1 MDKDIEDTLLEAV
14 RNISLMFDNDKD
26 KKREFVDPNGI
37 IILIEKDPKD
47 KENFNVSLFNFKEDD
62 NEFPICKVIAYGLLQ
77 ILDEDLET
85 VFTKGMKKVL
95 DESDE
100 NVKKV
105 VQAEVVD
112 FNEYRRVVNNKP
124 FLEYKNDKEDTDDAG

>member
-14 RNISLMFDNDKD
+14 RNISLMFNKDGD

-47 KENFNVSLFNFKEDD
+47 EENFNVSLFNFKEDE
-62 NEFPICKVIAYGLLQ
+62 NQFPICKVIAYGLLQ

-112 FNEYRRVVNNKP
+112 FNEYRRVVDNRP
-124 FLEYKNDKEDTDDAG
+124 FLEDKEDNDDAG

>member
-1 MDKDIEDTLLEAV
+1 MDENIEDKLLESIK
-14 RNISLMFDNDKD
+14 NISLIFDKDKD

-47 KENFNVSLFNFKEDD
+47 EENFNVSVFNFKEDD
-62 NEFPICKVIAYGLLQ
+62 EDFPICKVIAYGLLQ
-77 ILDEDLET
+77 VLDEDLET
-85 VFTKGMKKVL
+85 VFEKGMKKVL

-105 VQAEVVD
+105 IQAEVVD
-112 FNEYRRVVNNKP
+112 FNEYKRVVDNKP
-124 FLEYKNDKEDTDDAG
+124 FLTDN

>member
-1 MDKDIEDTLLEAV
+1 MDKDIEDTLLESIK
-14 RNISLMFDNDKD
+14 NISLIFNNDKD
-26 KKREFVDPNGI
+26 RKREFVDPNGI

-47 KENFNVSLFNFKEDD
+47 EENFNVSVFNFKEDD

-85 VFTKGMKKVL
+85 VFEKGIKKVL
-95 DESDE
+95 DESDQ

-105 VQAEVVD
+105 IQAEVVD
-112 FNEYRRVVNNKP
+112 FNEYKKVLNSKP
-124 FLEYKNDKEDTDDAG
+124 FLEEKDNDAG

>member
-14 RNISLMFDNDKD
+14 RNISLMFNKDGD

-47 KENFNVSLFNFKEDD
+47 EENFNVSLFNFKEDD
-62 NEFPICKVIAYGLLQ
+62 TEFPICKVIAYGLLQ
-77 ILDEDLET
+77 VLDEDLET
-85 VFTKGMKKVL
+85 IFTKGMKKVL

-105 VQAEVVD
+105 IQAEVVD
-112 FNEYRRVVNNKP
+112 FNEYKRVVDNKP
-124 FLEYKNDKEDTDDAG
+124 FLRDKEDNDDAG

>member
-14 RNISLMFDNDKD
+14 RNISLMFNKDGD

-37 IILIEKDPKD
+37 IILIEKDPND
-47 KENFNVSLFNFKEDD
+47 EENFNVSLFNFKEDE
-62 NEFPICKVIAYGLLQ
+62 NQFPICKVIAYGLLH

-105 VQAEVVD
+105 IQAEVVD
-112 FNEYRRVVNNKP
+112 FNEYKRVVDNKP
-124 FLEYKNDKEDTDDAG
+124 FLRDKEDNDDAG

>member
-14 RNISLMFDNDKD
+14 RNISLMFNKDGD

-47 KENFNVSLFNFKEDD
+47 EENFNVSLFNFKEDE
-62 NEFPICKVIAYGLLQ
+62 NQFPICKVIAYGLLQ
-77 ILDEDLET
+77 VLDEDLET
-85 VFTKGMKKVL
+85 IFTKGMKKVL

-105 VQAEVVD
+105 IQAEVVD
-112 FNEYRRVVNNKP
+112 FNEYKRVVDNKP
-124 FLEYKNDKEDTDDAG
+124 FLRDKEDNDDAG

>member
-1 MDKDIEDTLLEAV
+1 MDENIEDTLLDAIK
-14 RNISLMFDNDKD
+14 NISLMFNKDGD

-37 IILIEKDPKD
+37 IILIEKDPKNEED
-47 KENFNVSLFNFKEDD
+47 FNISLFNFKEDD

-77 ILDEDLET
+77 ALDEDLET
-85 VFTKGMKKVL
+85 IFTKGMKKVL

-105 VQAEVVD
+105 IQAEVVD
-112 FNEYRRVVNNKP
+112 FNEYKRAVDNKP
-124 FLEYKNDKEDTDDAG
+124 FLRDKEDNNDAG

>member
-14 RNISLMFDNDKD
+14 RNISLMFNKDGD

-124 FLEYKNDKEDTDDAG
+124 FLEDKEDIDDAG

>member
-1 MDKDIEDTLLEAV
+1 MDENIEDKLLESIK
-14 RNISLMFDNDKD
+14 NISLIFDKDKD

-47 KENFNVSLFNFKEDD
+47 EENFNVSVFNFKEDD
-62 NEFPICKVIAYGLLQ
+62 EDFPICKVIAYGLLQ
-77 ILDEDLET
+77 VLDEDLET
-85 VFTKGMKKVL
+85 VFEKGMKKVL

-105 VQAEVVD
+105 IQAEVVD
-112 FNEYRRVVNNKP
+112 FNEYKKVLNSKP
-124 FLEYKNDKEDTDDAG
+124 FLEEKDNDAG

>member
-14 RNISLMFDNDKD
+14 RNMSLMFNKDGD

-47 KENFNVSLFNFKEDD
+47 EENFNVSLFNFKEDE
-62 NEFPICKVIAYGLLQ
+62 NQFPICKVIAYGLLH

-112 FNEYRRVVNNKP
+112 FNEYRRVVDNRP
-124 FLEYKNDKEDTDDAG
+124 FLEDKEDNDDAG

>member
-1 MDKDIEDTLLEAV
+1 
-14 RNISLMFDNDKD
+14 MFDNDKD

-47 KENFNVSLFNFKEDD
+47 EENFNVSLFNFKEED

-77 ILDEDLET
+77 VLDEDLET

-100 NVKKV
+100 DVKKV
-105 VQAEVVD
+105 IQAEVVD

-124 FLEYKNDKEDTDDAG
+124 FLEDKNDKEDTDDAG

>member
-1 MDKDIEDTLLEAV
+1 MDENIEDKLLESIK
-14 RNISLMFDNDKD
+14 NISLIFDKDKD

-47 KENFNVSLFNFKEDD
+47 EENFNVSVFNFKEDD
-62 NEFPICKVIAYGLLQ
+62 TEFPICKVIAYGLLQ

-85 VFTKGMKKVL
+85 VFEKGMKKVL

-105 VQAEVVD
+105 IQAEVVD
-112 FNEYRRVVNNKP
+112 FNEYKKVLNSKP
-124 FLEYKNDKEDTDDAG
+124 FLEEKDNDAG

>member
-14 RNISLMFDNDKD
+14 RNISLMFNKDGD

-37 IILIEKDPKD
+37 IILIEKDPND
-47 KENFNVSLFNFKEDD
+47 EENFNVSLFNFKEDE
-62 NEFPICKVIAYGLLQ
+62 NQFPICKVIAYGLLQ

-112 FNEYRRVVNNKP
+112 FNEYRRVVDNRP
-124 FLEYKNDKEDTDDAG
+124 FLEDKEDNDDAG

>member
-14 RNISLMFDNDKD
+14 KNISLLFNKD
-26 KKREFVDPNGI
+26 GNKKREFVDPNGI

-47 KENFNVSLFNFKEDD
+47 EENFNVSLFNFKEDD
-62 NEFPICKVIAYGLLQ
+62 TEFPICKVIAYGLLQ
-77 ILDEDLET
+77 VLDEDLET
-85 VFTKGMKKVL
+85 IFTKGMKKVL

-105 VQAEVVD
+105 IQAEVVD
-112 FNEYRRVVNNKP
+112 FNEYKRVVDNKP
-124 FLEYKNDKEDTDDAG
+124 FLRDKEDNNDAG

>member
-1 MDKDIEDTLLEAV
+1 MDENIEDKLLESIK
-14 RNISLMFDNDKD
+14 NISLIFDKDKD

-47 KENFNVSLFNFKEDD
+47 EENFNVSVFNFKEDD
-62 NEFPICKVIAYGLLQ
+62 EDLPICKVIAYGLLQ
-77 ILDEDLET
+77 VLDEDLET
-85 VFTKGMKKVL
+85 VFEKGMKKVL

-105 VQAEVVD
+105 IQAEVVD
-112 FNEYRRVVNNKP
+112 FNEYKKVLNSKP
-124 FLEYKNDKEDTDDAG
+124 FLEEKDNDAG

>member
-1 MDKDIEDTLLEAV
+1 MDENIEDTLLDAIK
-14 RNISLMFDNDKD
+14 NISLMFNKDGD

-37 IILIEKDPKD
+37 IILIEKDPKNEED
-47 KENFNVSLFNFKEDD
+47 FNISLFNFKEDD

-77 ILDEDLET
+77 VLDEDLET
-85 VFTKGMKKVL
+85 IFTKGMKKVL

-105 VQAEVVD
+105 IQAEVVD
-112 FNEYRRVVNNKP
+112 FNEYKRVVDNKP
-124 FLEYKNDKEDTDDAG
+124 FLRDKEDNNDAG

>member
-1 MDKDIEDTLLEAV
+1 MDENIEDKLLESIK
-14 RNISLMFDNDKD
+14 NISLIFDKDKD

-47 KENFNVSLFNFKEDD
+47 EENFNVSVFNFKEDD
-62 NEFPICKVIAYGLLQ
+62 EDFPICKVIAYGLLQ
-77 ILDEDLET
+77 FLDEDLET
-85 VFTKGMKKVL
+85 VFEKGMKKVL

-105 VQAEVVD
+105 IQAEVVD
-112 FNEYRRVVNNKP
+112 FNEYKRVVDNNP
-124 FLEYKNDKEDTDDAG
+124 FLKDKEDNNDAG

>member
-1 MDKDIEDTLLEAV
+1 MDKDIEDTLLESIK
-14 RNISLMFDNDKD
+14 NISLIFDKDKD

-47 KENFNVSLFNFKEDD
+47 EENFNVSVFNFKEDD
-62 NEFPICKVIAYGLLQ
+62 EDFPICKVIAYGLLQ
-77 ILDEDLET
+77 VLDEDLET
-85 VFTKGMKKVL
+85 VFEKGMKKVL

-105 VQAEVVD
+105 IQAEVVD
-112 FNEYRRVVNNKP
+112 FNEYKKVLNSKP
-124 FLEYKNDKEDTDDAG
+124 FLEEKDNDAG

>member
-1 MDKDIEDTLLEAV
+1 MDENIEDKLLESIK
-14 RNISLMFDNDKD
+14 NISLIFDKDKD

-47 KENFNVSLFNFKEDD
+47 EENFNVSVFNFKEDD
-62 NEFPICKVIAYGLLQ
+62 IEFPICKVIAYGLLQ
-77 ILDEDLET
+77 VLDEDLET
-85 VFTKGMKKVL
+85 VFEKGVKKVL

-105 VQAEVVD
+105 IQAEVVD
-112 FNEYRRVVNNKP
+112 FNEYKKVLNSKP
-124 FLEYKNDKEDTDDAG
+124 FLEEKDNDAG

>member
-1 MDKDIEDTLLEAV
+1 MDENIEDKLLESIK
-14 RNISLMFDNDKD
+14 NISLIFDKDKD

-47 KENFNVSLFNFKEDD
+47 EENFNVSVFNFKEDD
-62 NEFPICKVIAYGLLQ
+62 IEFPICKVIAYGLLQ
-77 ILDEDLET
+77 VLDEDLET
-85 VFTKGMKKVL
+85 VFEKGMKKVL

-105 VQAEVVD
+105 IQAEVVD
-112 FNEYRRVVNNKP
+112 FNEYKRVVDNKP
-124 FLEYKNDKEDTDDAG
+124 FLKDKEDNNDAG

>member
-14 RNISLMFDNDKD
+14 RNISLMFNKDED

-47 KENFNVSLFNFKEDD
+47 EENFNVSLFNFKEDE
-62 NEFPICKVIAYGLLQ
+62 NQFPICKVIAYGLLQ

-112 FNEYRRVVNNKP
+112 FNEYRRVVDNRP
-124 FLEYKNDKEDTDDAG
+124 FLEDKEDNDDAG

>member
-14 RNISLMFDNDKD
+14 RNISLMFNKDGD

-37 IILIEKDPKD
+37 IILIEKDPND
-47 KENFNVSLFNFKEDD
+47 EENFNVSLFNFKEDD

-77 ILDEDLET
+77 VLDEDLET
-85 VFTKGMKKVL
+85 IFTKGMKKVL

-112 FNEYRRVVNNKP
+112 FNEYKRVVDNKP
-124 FLEYKNDKEDTDDAG
+124 FLRDKEDNDDAG

>member
-1 MDKDIEDTLLEAV
+1 MDENLEDKLLESIK
-14 RNISLMFDNDKD
+14 NISLIFDKDKD

-47 KENFNVSLFNFKEDD
+47 EENFNVSVFNFKEDD
-62 NEFPICKVIAYGLLQ
+62 EDFPICKVIAYGLLQ

-85 VFTKGMKKVL
+85 VFEKGMKKVL

-105 VQAEVVD
+105 IQAEVVD
-112 FNEYRRVVNNKP
+112 FNEYKKVLNSKP
-124 FLEYKNDKEDTDDAG
+124 FLEEKDNDAG

>member
-14 RNISLMFDNDKD
+14 RNISLMFNKDGD

-47 KENFNVSLFNFKEDD
+47 EENFNVSLFNFKEDE
-62 NEFPICKVIAYGLLQ
+62 NQFPICKVIAYGLLQ
-77 ILDEDLET
+77 VLDEDLET
-85 VFTKGMKKVL
+85 IFTKGMKKVL

-124 FLEYKNDKEDTDDAG
+124 FLEDKEDTDDAG

>member
-1 MDKDIEDTLLEAV
+1 MDENIEDKLLESIK
-14 RNISLMFDNDKD
+14 NISLIFDKDKD

-47 KENFNVSLFNFKEDD
+47 EENFNVSVFNFKEDD
-62 NEFPICKVIAYGLLQ
+62 TEFPICKVIAYGLLQ
-77 ILDEDLET
+77 VLDEDLET
-85 VFTKGMKKVL
+85 VFEKGMKKVL

-105 VQAEVVD
+105 IQAEVVD
-112 FNEYRRVVNNKP
+112 FNEYKKVLNSKP
-124 FLEYKNDKEDTDDAG
+124 FLEEKDNDAG

>member
-14 RNISLMFDNDKD
+14 RNISLMFNKDGD

-62 NEFPICKVIAYGLLQ
+62 TEFPICKVIAYGLLQ
-77 ILDEDLET
+77 VLDEDLET
-85 VFTKGMKKVL
+85 IFTKGMKKVL

-105 VQAEVVD
+105 IQAEVVD
-112 FNEYRRVVNNKP
+112 FNEYKRVVDNKP
-124 FLEYKNDKEDTDDAG
+124 FLRDKEDNDDAG

>member
-14 RNISLMFDNDKD
+14 RNISLMFNKDGD

-37 IILIEKDPKD
+37 IILIEKDPND
-47 KENFNVSLFNFKEDD
+47 EENFNVSLFNFKEDE
-62 NEFPICKVIAYGLLQ
+62 NQFPICKVIAYGLLH

-85 VFTKGMKKVL
+85 IFTKGMKKVL

-112 FNEYRRVVNNKP
+112 FNEYKRVVDNKP
-124 FLEYKNDKEDTDDAG
+124 FLRDKEDNDDAG

>member
-1 MDKDIEDTLLEAV
+1 MDENIEDKLLESIK
-14 RNISLMFDNDKD
+14 NISLIFDKDKD

-37 IILIEKDPKD
+37 IILIEKDLKD
-47 KENFNVSLFNFKEDD
+47 EENFNVSVFNFKEDD
-62 NEFPICKVIAYGLLQ
+62 EDFPICKVIAYGLLQ

-85 VFTKGMKKVL
+85 VFEKGMKKVL

-105 VQAEVVD
+105 IQAEVVD
-112 FNEYRRVVNNKP
+112 FNEYKKVLNSKP
-124 FLEYKNDKEDTDDAG
+124 FLEEKDNDAG

>member
-14 RNISLMFDNDKD
+14 INISLMFNKDGD

-47 KENFNVSLFNFKEDD
+47 EENFNVSLFNFKEDE
-62 NEFPICKVIAYGLLQ
+62 NQFPICKVIAYGLLQ

-112 FNEYRRVVNNKP
+112 FNEYRRVVDNRP
-124 FLEYKNDKEDTDDAG
+124 FLEDKEDNDDAG

>member
-14 RNISLMFDNDKD
+14 KNISLLFNKDGD

-47 KENFNVSLFNFKEDD
+47 EENFNVSLFNFKEDD
-62 NEFPICKVIAYGLLQ
+62 TEFPICKVIAYGLLQ
-77 ILDEDLET
+77 VLDEDLET
-85 VFTKGMKKVL
+85 IFTKGMKKVL

-105 VQAEVVD
+105 IQAEVVD
-112 FNEYRRVVNNKP
+112 FNEYKRVVDNKP
-124 FLEYKNDKEDTDDAG
+124 FLRDKEDNNDAG

>member
-14 RNISLMFDNDKD
+14 KNISLLFNKD
-26 KKREFVDPNGI
+26 GNKKREFVDPNGI

-47 KENFNVSLFNFKEDD
+47 EENFNVSLFNFKEDD
-62 NEFPICKVIAYGLLQ
+62 TEFPICKVIAYGLLQ
-77 ILDEDLET
+77 VLDEDLET
-85 VFTKGMKKVL
+85 IFTKGMKKVL

-105 VQAEVVD
+105 IQAEVVD
-112 FNEYRRVVNNKP
+112 FNEYKRVVDNKP
-124 FLEYKNDKEDTDDAG
+124 FLRDKEDNDDAG